1 MVIFHSFLYVLPEGI
16 LKMRVCCFMVIEKGI
31 SLEHRDYL
39 LGSAHSCLQ
48 ITPSHNQLW
57 GGEKSPI
64 KVHFWH
70 FLTLR
75 YRWPSNSF
83 IIYSTVPAKLVITVM
98 CAYRWKLYIY
108 NYIYIY
114 IFGGYHLIFPYSHGR
129 CLVRSP
135 SFSPYW
141 SPELHLPSSSSRG
154 DRSPGEDRRLHDV
167 PQFQRSQPRGSTP
180 WSLVTGCEKRW
191 DFQHPPCPTSGY
203 CCCCCCRCCCCVLN
217 SRVLSL
223 SRSMIYLWH
232 VW

>member
-1 MVIFHSFLYVLPEGI
+1 
-16 LKMRVCCFMVIEKGI
+16 MRVCCFMVIEKGI
-31 SLEHRDYL
+31 SLEHMDYL
-39 LGSAHSCLQ
+39 LGSAHSWLQ

-57 GGEKSPI
+57 GGKTSPI

-108 NYIYIY
+108 IYIYMY

-154 DRSPGEDRRLHDV
+154 GRSPGEDRRLHDV
-167 PQFQRSQPRGSTP
+167 PQFQRSRPRGSTP

-191 DFQHPPCPTSGY
+191 DFSTSAMSDIWLLLLLRFKLPGLITVAINDLFVA
-203 CCCCCCRCCCCVLN
+203 CVIMILM
-217 SRVLSL
+217 LSCYI
-223 SRSMIYLWH
+223 MII
-232 VW
+232 